1 MPRPGRKHPKIT
13 DDKVK
18 RLLAALTTGHYMER
32 ATRLSGIGNS
42 TAYLWMEQGQNARA
56 AQEAGLEL
64 DDAQK
69 AYLEILEAIEKARE
83 AAAHRALLTIQQAAQ
98 AGTWQAAAWYLERTD
113 REHYGRVT
121 QVSGPDNGPIHVR
134 VDRDELT
141 AEILRMIG
149 DEEDD
154 RTDDTGNGSE

>member
-1 MPRPGRKHPKIT
+1 MARPGRKHPKVT

-32 ATRLSGIGNS
+32 AARLAGIGTS
-42 TAYLWMEQGQNARA
+42 TPYLWMDHGNAAR
-56 AQEAGLEL
+56 EARESGLEL
-64 DDAQK
+64 DEAQK
-69 AYLEILEAIEKARE
+69 AYLEILEAIEKGRE

-121 QVSGPDNGPIHVR
+121 QVSGPDNGPIQVK
-134 VDRDELT
+134 VDRAELT
-141 AEILRMIG
+141 AEILRLIG

-154 RTDDTGNGSE
+154 PKGHGDLSAE